1 VITQETI
8 DEVIAKANILDVIQ
22 TYRQLKRSGKY
33 WRCLCPFHNE
43 KTPSFTVN
51 ETTGTFYC
59 FGCEKNGNVIKFV
72 MEMEKMTFPETI
84 RHLAAKYGITVSET
98 KEKEDPQSTKRQL
111 LFNVMDDAAFIFAEN
126 LRQNPAALEYL
137 ASRGIKAD
145 TIKKWKLGLA
155 DKNIGEKLSSK
166 YSADLLKEAGLI
178 TDKGAFFYD
187 RLMVPILDPY
197 GHIVAFSGRTNG
209 EQNPK
214 YLNSKESIIFS
225 KSRMLFGLNFAA
237 KAIRTQ
243 NFVIIVEGYFDV
255 ILLHQFGFE
264 NVVATMGTAT
274 TSYHALLLQK
284 YCESVLVMFDPDTA
298 GQKATLRSIDAFLS
312 NGLYVKVA
320 SIPGN
325 DDPDEFVEK
334 NGKASFIRVLDSSKD
349 FVDYIIDESIITYGL
364 TPQGKSKIIKKTFPY
379 INKVKDPVAKSEYLK
394 KLSVKVSVA
403 EHLIESEF
411 RAHKDENVSVS
422 AAIKSTS
429 VTESNSNLAEMDML
443 SLLIRNPAE
452 IKETSKVLPGDRFGD
467 SQCQLLYLALVSSQS
482 SEPENVT
489 HVALRVDESLQALF
503 ARLSV
508 RVTIYKDEKKAISL
522 LAKTINQ
529 QKQRERF
536 ESLHREIG
544 EMAAGTIPNDD
555 GKILEYQSLL
565 KQFRK

>member
-1 VITQETI
+1 MITQETI

>member
-1 VITQETI
+1 MITQETI

-51 ETTGTFYC
+51 ETTGTYYC
-59 FGCEKNGNVIKFV
+59 FGCEANGNVISFV

-98 KEKEDPQSTKRQL
+98 KEKEDPQSTKRQM

-126 LRQNPAALEYL
+126 LRQSPAALEYL
-137 ASRGIKAD
+137 ASRGIKTD

-187 RLMVPILDPY
+187 RLMIPILDPY

-225 KSRMLFGLNFAA
+225 KSRILFGLNLAA

-243 NFVIIVEGYFDV
+243 NFAIIVEGYFDV
-255 ILLHQFGFE
+255 ILLHLFGFE
-264 NVVATMGTAT
+264 NVIATMGTAT
-274 TSYHALLLQK
+274 TSHHALLLQK

-325 DDPDEFVEK
+325 DDPDEFVGK
-334 NGKASFIRVLDSSKD
+334 NGKPSFIRVLDSSKD

-379 INKVKDPVAKSEYLK
+379 ISKVKDPVAKSEYLK

-411 RAHKDENVSVS
+411 KAHKDENVSVS

-429 VTESNSNLAEMDML
+429 VMESNLNLAEMDML
-443 SLLIRNPAE
+443 SLLIRNPSE
-452 IKETSKVLPGDRFGD
+452 IKETAKVLPCDSFGD

-489 HVALRVDESLQALF
+489 HAALRVDESLQSLF